1 MKSRIMFLGLLLV
14 TISTTIFSVRERNT
28 SDKLQSLNDSLQ
40 RTTMRQKEEIEDLRG
55 KLENLKKIAAYNELQ
70 IKRLETKKIRNE

>member
-1 MKSRIMFLGLLLV
+1 
-14 TISTTIFSVRERNT
+14 
-28 SDKLQSLNDSLQ
+28 
-40 RTTMRQKEEIEDLRG
+40 MRQKEEIEDLRS

>member
-40 RTTMRQKEEIEDLRG
+40 RTTMRQKEEIEDLRS
-55 KLENLKKIAAYNELQ
+55 KIENLKKIAAYNELQ